1 MVMTR
6 SRAVGWSLVAWLLV
20 GVFWYIVTR
29 NYHPT
34 RMLAV
39 IVTVS
44 LVTTYAVA
52 CYINHLALIPCY
64 AQRGRYGAY
73 AVALLITMV
82 VLTSLTLAVNRS
94 SYILSLG
101 SDPDPNGLYKHFGID
116 FFGMAAHLLV
126 AAGVVWIVGRVVRP
140 R

>member
-6 SRAVGWSLVAWLLV
+6 SKAVGLSLVAWLLV
-20 GVFWYIVTR
+20 GAFWFIVTR

-34 RMLAV
+34 RTLAV

-44 LVTTYAVA
+44 LVTTYAAA
-52 CYINHLALIPCY
+52 CYINQLVLIPRY
-64 AQRGRYGAY
+64 AKKGRYSAY

-101 SDPDPNGLYKHFGID
+101 PDPDPNGLYKHFGID
-116 FFGMAAHLLV
+116 FFGMVVHVLV
-126 AAGVVWIVGRVVRP
+126 AAGVVWVVGRGVCR
-140 R
+140 